1 MNDEKGQISAEY
13 LLLMGVLIIVLIL
26 SIIFVVG
33 ENELN
38 IAMGAARNGV
48 IEGIGTS
55 SAALYPIDTYNE
67 YSDSQS
73 NLMQPYS
80 VEVVNISY
88 YELGMDNVEI
98 KNFEKQW
105 KKMDEDIKASG
116 AGLYFKQIMES
127 RKELRSNAQ
136 ARDFSVIDTKG
147 NNVELK
153 SLEGR
158 FVLLYYWGVCGYVLQ
173 SWSGLVDL
181 HEKYGDILTT
191 IALTKESTFNQVSS
205 YNEHNTDA
213 LLLPLKGLIRDDWTN
228 VLTDKHDNAQI
239 EEDYLMMATPCVV
252 LISPKG
258 RIIKHG
264 YANVLKTAKNRL
276 WLYSLF
282 HRK

>member
-88 YELGMDNVEI
+88 YELGMDN
-98 KNFEKQW
+98 NYN
-105 KKMDEDIKASG
+105 KKKIQFRVYAKASDQFTNKERDSIG
-116 AGLYFKQIMES
+116 DRINYNLRKSIAISFNSTSSTNKLY
-127 RKELRSNAQ
+127 NPV
-136 ARDFSVIDTKG
+136 FSPH
-147 NNVELK
+147 
-153 SLEGR
+153 
-158 FVLLYYWGVCGYVLQ
+158 YV
-173 SWSGLVDL
+173 
-181 HEKYGDILTT
+181 YTT
-191 IALTKESTFNQVSS
+191 AN
-205 YNEHNTDA
+205 
-213 LLLPLKGLIRDDWTN
+213 
-228 VLTDKHDNAQI
+228 
-239 EEDYLMMATPCVV
+239 
-252 LISPKG
+252 
-258 RIIKHG
+258 IKW
-264 YANVLKTAKNRL
+264 V
-276 WLYSLF
+276 
-282 HRK
+282 